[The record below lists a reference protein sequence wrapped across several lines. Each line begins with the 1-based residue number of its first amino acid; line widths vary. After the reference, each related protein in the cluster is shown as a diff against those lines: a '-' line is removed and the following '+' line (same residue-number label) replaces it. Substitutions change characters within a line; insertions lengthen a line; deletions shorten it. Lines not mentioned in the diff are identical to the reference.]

1 MIASSTMQ
9 ALKYLLRRQLYEQGW
24 RTSRTGMDHCEA
36 EFPAKSFQKPL
47 ADID

>member
-9 ALKYLLRRQLYEQGW
+9 ALKYLLRRQLYEQG
-24 RTSRTGMDHCEA
+24 RRASRTGIDHCGA
-36 EFPAKSFQKPL
+36 EFPAKRFKNPF